1 MKTFVPFFL
10 CPSSIRFLSVHTK
23 TLYAY
28 TSSLA
33 LFIPSTFKMH
43 EIRPDFQW
51 YINTQNVL
59 SQLTQLAYI
68 RHNFL
73 KQIKSVKEWAKW
85 WVGKG
90 WGGSVSAITINYKQY
105 FLSFTRCCIDYPCTC
120 CISSPFA
127 HAVLLADLCVLLS
140 VVLRVLG

>member
-1 MKTFVPFFL
+1 
-10 CPSSIRFLSVHTK
+10 
-23 TLYAY
+23 
-28 TSSLA
+28 
-33 LFIPSTFKMH
+33 MH

-85 WVGKG
+85 W
-90 WGGSVSAITINYKQY
+90 
-105 FLSFTRCCIDYPCTC
+105 
-120 CISSPFA
+120 
-127 HAVLLADLCVLLS
+127 
-140 VVLRVLG
+140 